1 MMELGF
7 LCEKN
12 ILARLEQKTTFVLIC
27 LLMKTNRLFESTFH
41 SKKFGNSMNLL
52 HAIDEKQSNY
62 VYIKNSDRFL
72 FHKTNNKNKKYIF
85 QGYLECF
92 NRKNL
97 LTDHKQIS
105 LSVNGTQSER
115 LEKVTT
121 EFKNY
126 FQQIPV
132 LFKVY
137 ADFECNLESV
147 ESYEV
152 SYSKKY
158 QDHIPCSF
166 SSKLVCVDDKFTK
179 AIVVFRGENAAYEFI
194 KPILKEYEYCKTVM
208 KKHFNKDLIMSEE
221 EEQFQSSN
229 IRWICKRL
237 INDHNEKVWDY
248 CHISGNLRFTS
259 L

>member
-1 MMELGF
+1 M
-7 LCEKN
+7 
-12 ILARLEQKTTFVLIC
+12 
-27 LLMKTNRLFESTFH
+27 
-41 SKKFGNSMNLL
+41 
-52 HAIDEKQSNY
+52 
-62 VYIKNSDRFL
+62 YIKNSDRFL

-121 EFKNY
+121 EFKNH
-126 FQQIPV
+126 FQQMPV

-147 ESYEV
+147 DSYEV

-208 KKHFNKDLIMSEE
+208 KKYFNKDLIMSEE

-229 IRWICKRL
+229 IFWVCEKL
-237 INDHNEKVWDY
+237 INDYVEKVRDH
-248 CHISGNLRFTS
+248 CHISGTFRCSAHWNCSVNLQLTKNVPVIFQNLRGYGIHSIFYELNKVDVKTGVIPTR
-259 L
+259 LEKYMPF